1 MRKLRLREVMRFF
14 SKVPLLGTGNVKQ
27 CGSKVPDFYHKP
39 WLPILWKGGIR
50 CKSTFM
56 KGAVEST
63 RGWGEGVR
71 ETHKPPEVPGWG
83 HWEKAGTSQEMG
95 ASERGMGWGGKWILL
110 WINKSF
116 WETTLKV
123 AAKKQR
129 EDRFSWRR
137 ESESLECDSKIPN
150 EKMDWVR
157 NKGCQCCARCN
168 EGPFAVSSKQKTDM
182 IVYIEKRGTVD
193 TFIRECWLSQP
204 RVRRPLTVSRS
215 LDETS
220 LGFWGSKTKAGHP
233 VFQWWWCFRRKGSGH
248 DRWDHFWDFL
258 HCS

>member
-1 MRKLRLREVMRFF
+1 MSSSVAPRSLIFTTSLDCPFCGKEESGAKALLW
-14 SKVPLLGTGNVKQ
+14 KVLWSPLGAGEKVSERRTSPPKYQAGGTGKKLVPVK
-27 CGSKVPDFYHKP
+27 K
-39 WLPILWKGGIR
+39 
-50 CKSTFM
+50 
-56 KGAVEST
+56 
-63 RGWGEGVR
+63 WGPQKE
-71 ETHKPPEVPGWG
+71 
-83 HWEKAGTSQEMG
+83 
-95 ASERGMGWGGKWILL
+95 GMGWGGKWILL

-233 VFQWWWCFRRKGSGH
+233 VF
-248 DRWDHFWDFL
+248 
-258 HCS
+258 